1 MGSGGV
7 DHGRGHVGRGRPPA
21 PRWEEPH
28 DPRAAPQTKAEERRR
43 GAAGAEPRTARAGW
57 HGESGVLTEVSSRY
71 TSGYWKDSMAGAG
84 RGLKVGSAGEAG
96 RGLRRRAACERADSW
111 RAGVHGRTHGGAGR
125 QAGRRCRPG
134 REPLPGGRAQAAARG
149 SGVSSAGARAGA
161 QLPLQERQPRPG
173 ARRSTQATQRH
184 AARRPASG
192 SPALSRLPSF
202 RAQEG
207 KLYLFPGLGRLSS
220 PLQPATLDMEEE
232 MLQGDREGSTPPSLH
247 PSLSP
252 PQPLMDTGS
261 SASRLWRFFG
271 GVTKTMDDPL
281 LEIY

>member
-28 DPRAAPQTKAEERRR
+28 DPGAAPQTKAEEPARGAR

-111 RAGVHGRTHGGAGR
+111 RAGVHGRTHGGAVR
-125 QAGRRCRPG
+125 QAGRRWRPG

-149 SGVSSAGARAGA
+149 SGVAARA
-161 QLPLQERQPRPG
+161 PERAHSSLCRSASRAPARGG
-173 ARRSTQATQRH
+173 ARRRRRATLLGDRPP
-184 AARRPASG
+184 AAPRYSAF
-192 SPALSRLPSF
+192 LPF
-202 RAQEG
+202 TPG
-207 KLYLFPGLGRLSS
+207 KGNFYLFPGLGRLSS

-232 MLQGDREGSTPPSLH
+232 MLQGDREGNTPPSLH

-252 PQPLMDTGS
+252 PQRLMDNGS
-261 SASRLWRFFG
+261 SASRFWRYYQDNG
-271 GVTKTMDDPL
+271 
-281 LEIY
+281 